1 MTQVVIDATFEQETA
16 EGLVLID
23 FWATWC
29 GPCLMQAP
37 ILEQLSEEISEDELK
52 IVKIR
57 LLMRTQKQLR
67 SLESCLFQLYS
78 SKKMVRLLSKL
89 QVYIQKNKLK
99 LSLQSLAN

>member
-1 MTQVVIDATFEQETA
+1 MTKVVTDSTFEQETA

-52 IVKIR
+52 IVKIDVDENPETAQN
-57 LLMRTQKQLR
+57 LELCLSQL
-67 SLESCLFQLYS
+67 CY

-89 QVYIQKNKLK
+89 QVSIQKNKLK
-99 LSLQSLAN
+99 PSFLSLAK

>member
-1 MTQVVIDATFEQETA
+1 MTQVVTDATFEQETA

-52 IVKIR
+52 IVKIDVDENPETAQKFGIMSIPT
-57 LLMRTQKQLR
+57 LL
-67 SLESCLFQLYS
+67 F
-78 SKKMVRLLSKL
+78 KKMVRLLSKL

>member
-1 MTQVVIDATFEQETA
+1 MTQVVTDSTFEQETA

-52 IVKIR
+52 IVKIDVDEI
-57 LLMRTQKQLR
+57 QKQHKN
-67 SLESCLFQLYS
+67 LELCLSQLCY
-78 SKKMVRLLSKL
+78 SKKMGRLLSKL
-89 QVYIQKNKLK
+89 QVFIQKNKLK
-99 LSLQSLAN
+99 LSLLSLAK